1 LTRRQQQNVRRHVG
15 DAVKLAGNALDPN
28 EQNGPTAPPSAR
40 SVKSG
45 AGKPAAANAPKASA
59 PAKTNPPV
67 ATSDTKPQPPIV
79 AKPETPPTPQP
90 PPAIAPSPQNEP
102 APPANGEAKTDD
114 DDDDDDTVEEP
125 IAPKDTPGARLEQEI
140 VGAPNGTPARAP
152 MSAPAHMKPPTTR
165 DAQKLLAAG
174 RVDEAIKMLYEVRAH
189 STRNAGAALLL
200 GHAYFRKLWRTDGL
214 REYDTAVKL
223 EPALKRNQ
231 LLQRN
236 AVGALDD
243 PTYRLA
249 RAVIKFRL
257 GAAALGEVRRAARSS
272 SNARVRKRAAHL
284 AAQLGHRRR

>member
-1 LTRRQQQNVRRHVG
+1 
-15 DAVKLAGNALDPN
+15 
-28 EQNGPTAPPSAR
+28 
-40 SVKSG
+40 
-45 AGKPAAANAPKASA
+45 
-59 PAKTNPPV
+59 
-67 ATSDTKPQPPIV
+67 
-79 AKPETPPTPQP
+79 
-90 PPAIAPSPQNEP
+90 
-102 APPANGEAKTDD
+102 
-114 DDDDDDTVEEP
+114 
-125 IAPKDTPGARLEQEI
+125 
-140 VGAPNGTPARAP
+140 
-152 MSAPAHMKPPTTR
+152 MSAPAHAKPPTTR

-174 RVDEAIKMLYEVRAH
+174 RVDEAIKVLYEVRAH

-272 SNARVRKRAAHL
+272 PNARVKKRAAHL